1 MCDASGVKHGGM
13 WTVKSEFTCF
23 FFHMKGVIYRNGK
36 ACVFV
41 CYAFL
46 FIHDKRPLNVEMCVC
61 KEEGKEKGSWKEE
74 TNNALAESSVN
85 VNIQTQPF
93 QINSMHL

>member
-46 FIHDKRPLNVEMCVC
+46 FIHDKCPLNVEVCVR
-61 KEEGKEKGSWKEE
+61 KEGVAGS
-74 TNNALAESSVN
+74 TVN
-85 VNIQTQPF
+85 VNIKTQPF
-93 QINSMHL
+93 QTSSMAACKKVMMM